1 MPRLSAQCI
10 EKVRRL
16 QEIPFTWDFFQVS
29 MEYSMMGKESKGVDM
44 DYIIISML
52 FILIAFNVILLIRQ
66 FKNNSKEQIV
76 SELKINLKENNLNL
90 IDFINKKISDSE
102 QKQLRELL
110 TNKLETVEKMNI
122 NSGKITE
129 SFLKF
134 STDTYK
140 VLNDNFSSL
149 NEKVTQNLDRIN
161 LRVEERL
168 NEGFEKTNK
177 TFINILE
184 RLSRIDEA
192 QKKIDSLS
200 TNIVSLQDVL
210 TDKKSRGTFGEVQLA
225 HILSAVFGE
234 KNDKIYELQ
243 KKLQNSMIADAVL
256 YIPEPIGMLCVD
268 SKFPLENYQ
277 RMIDMN
283 STDNERKQY
292 ARDFK
297 SNVKKHINDISFKYI
312 IQGQTSDQAIMFIPA
327 EAIFAEINAYHQDL
341 LDYAG
346 EKRVWIAS
354 PTTLMSVLSTV
365 QVVLRNLEREKY
377 AGIIHEELNNLGK
390 EFKLYKD
397 RWESLAKN
405 IKRVSDDVD
414 KINITSNKIERKF
427 DRISRVEM
435 QCTDEKPE
443 TEEIE

>member
-1 MPRLSAQCI
+1 
-10 EKVRRL
+10 
-16 QEIPFTWDFFQVS
+16 
-29 MEYSMMGKESKGVDM
+29 M
-44 DYIIISML
+44 DYVIISML
-52 FILIAFNVILLIRQ
+52 FISILINIVIFIKQL
-66 FKNNSKEQIV
+66 KNNSSEKII
-76 SELKINLKENNLNL
+76 SELKINLKENNLSL
-90 IDFINKKISDSE
+90 IDSVTKKIADSE

-110 TNKLETVEKMNI
+110 TNKLETVERLDG
-122 NSGKITE
+122 NSNKLNE
-129 SFLKF
+129 SFAKF
-134 STDTYK
+134 SSDTSK
-140 VLNDNFSSL
+140 TLNENFSSL
-149 NEKVTQNLDRIN
+149 NEQVSQNLDRIN

-177 TFINILE
+177 TFINVLE

-210 TDKKSRGTFGEVQLA
+210 TDKKSRGTFGEVQLN
-225 HILSAVFGE
+225 HILSVVFGE

-243 KKLQNSMIADAVL
+243 KKLSNSTVADAAL
-256 YIPEPIGMLCVD
+256 YIPAPVGMLCID

-277 RMIDMN
+277 RMIDTNN
-283 STDNERKQY
+283 SDSERKQY
-292 ARDFK
+292 SKDFK
-297 SNVKKHINDISFKYI
+297 SNVKKHINDISSKYI
-312 IQGQTSDQAIMFIPA
+312 IQGETSEQAIMFIPA

-346 EKRVWIAS
+346 EKRVWITS

-377 AGIIHEELNNLGK
+377 AGIIHQELNKLGK

-397 RWESLAKN
+397 RWEALAKN

-414 KINITSNKIERKF
+414 KINITSNKIEQKF
-427 DRISRVEM
+427 DRISKVEVN
-435 QCTDEKPE
+435 QTKERE
-443 TEEIE
+443 IEEIEYYSNAEQNYF

>member
-1 MPRLSAQCI
+1 
-10 EKVRRL
+10 
-16 QEIPFTWDFFQVS
+16 
-29 MEYSMMGKESKGVDM
+29 M
-44 DYIIISML
+44 DYIIITML
-52 FILIAFNVILLIRQ
+52 FLLIVLNIILLLKQ
-66 FKNNSKEQIV
+66 LKNNSKEEII
-76 SELKINLKENNLNL
+76 SELKINLKDNNLGL
-90 IDFINKKISDSE
+90 IDSVNKKISDSE
-102 QKQLRELL
+102 QKQLREIL
-110 TNKLETVEKMNI
+110 TNKLETVERMDR
-122 NSGKITE
+122 NSNKLTE
-129 SFLKF
+129 SFMTF
-134 STDTYK
+134 STDTSK
-140 VLNDNFSSL
+140 TLNENFSSL
-149 NEKVTQNLDRIN
+149 NERVSQNLDRIN

-210 TDKKSRGTFGEVQLA
+210 TDKKSRGTFGEVQLN
-225 HILSAVFGE
+225 HILSVVFGE

-256 YIPEPIGMLCVD
+256 HIPEPVGMLCID

-277 RMIDMN
+277 RMIDIN
-283 STDNERKQY
+283 NTDVQRKNF

-297 SNVKKHINDISFKYI
+297 SNVKKHINDISSKYI

-346 EKRVWIAS
+346 EKKVWITS

-377 AGIIHEELNNLGK
+377 AGIIHEELNKLGK

-405 IKRVSDDVD
+405 IKRVSEDVD
-414 KINITSNKIERKF
+414 KINITSNKIEQKF
-427 DRISRVEM
+427 DRISKVEM
-435 QCTDEKPE
+435 NQCIEKE
-443 TEEIE
+443 NEIEEIDY

>member
-1 MPRLSAQCI
+1 
-10 EKVRRL
+10 
-16 QEIPFTWDFFQVS
+16 
-29 MEYSMMGKESKGVDM
+29 M
-44 DYIIISML
+44 DYIIIAML
-52 FILIAFNVILLIRQ
+52 FILIVINFILLIKQ
-66 FKNNSKEQIV
+66 SKNNSKERII
-76 SELKINLKENNLNL
+76 SELKISLSENNFNL
-90 IDFINKKISDSE
+90 IDSVNRKISESE

-110 TNKLETVEKMNI
+110 TNKLETVERMDR
-122 NSGKITE
+122 NSNKLTE
-129 SFLKF
+129 SFVKF
-134 STDTYK
+134 STETSK
-140 VLNDNFSSL
+140 TLNDNFTSL
-149 NEKVTQNLDRIN
+149 NERVSQNLDRIN

-184 RLSRIDEA
+184 RLSKIDEA

-210 TDKKSRGTFGEVQLA
+210 TDKKSRGTFGEVQLN
-225 HILSAVFGE
+225 HILSVVFGE
-234 KNDKIYELQ
+234 KNDKIYVVQ
-243 KKLQNSMIADAVL
+243 KKLENSMIADAVL
-256 YIPEPIGMLCVD
+256 YIPEPVGMLCID

-277 RMIDMN
+277 RMIDINN
-283 STDNERKQY
+283 SEIERKQY
-292 ARDFK
+292 SRDFK
-297 SNVKKHINDISFKYI
+297 SNVKTHINDISSKYI

-327 EAIFAEINAYHQDL
+327 EAIFAEINAYHQDI

-346 EKRVWIAS
+346 EKRVWITS

-365 QVVLRNLEREKY
+365 QVVLRNIEREKY
-377 AGIIHEELNNLGK
+377 AGIIHEELNKLGK

-427 DRISRVEM
+427 DKISKVEM
-435 QCTDEKPE
+435 SSEPE
-443 TEEIE
+443 LEEIEYSEV

>member
-1 MPRLSAQCI
+1 
-10 EKVRRL
+10 
-16 QEIPFTWDFFQVS
+16 
-29 MEYSMMGKESKGVDM
+29 M

-52 FILIAFNVILLIRQ
+52 FILIAINLLLLIRQ
-66 FKNNSKEQIV
+66 LKNNSKDHII
-76 SELKINLKENNLNL
+76 SELKINLKDNNHDL
-90 IDFINKKISDSE
+90 IDSVNGKIAESE
-102 QKQLRELL
+102 QRQLRELL
-110 TNKLETVEKMNI
+110 TNKLETVERMEK
-122 NSGKITE
+122 NSNKLTE
-129 SFLKF
+129 SFMSF
-134 STDTYK
+134 SNDTSK
-140 VLNDNFSSL
+140 ALNDNFNSL
-149 NEKVTQNLDRIN
+149 NERVSQNLDRIN

-210 TDKKSRGTFGEVQLA
+210 TDKKSRGTFGEVQLN
-225 HILSAVFGE
+225 HILSVVFGE
-234 KNDKIYELQ
+234 KNDKVYELQ
-243 KKLQNSMIADAVL
+243 KILENSMIADAVL
-256 YIPEPIGMLCVD
+256 YIPEPVGMLCID

-283 STDNERKQY
+283 NSENERKKY

-297 SNVKKHINDISFKYI
+297 SNVKMHINDISSKYI
-312 IQGQTSDQAIMFIPA
+312 IQGQTSEQAIMFIPA

-346 EKRVWIAS
+346 EKKVWITS

-365 QVVLRNLEREKY
+365 QVVLRNIEREKY
-377 AGIIHEELNNLGK
+377 AGIIHEELNKLGK

-427 DRISRVEM
+427 DRISKVEM
-435 QCTDEKPE
+435 NQCIELKQ
-443 TEEIE
+443 EIEEVEEVE

>member
-1 MPRLSAQCI
+1 
-10 EKVRRL
+10 
-16 QEIPFTWDFFQVS
+16 
-29 MEYSMMGKESKGVDM
+29 M

-52 FILIAFNVILLIRQ
+52 IILIAVNLVLLIRQ
-66 FKNNSKEQIV
+66 LKNNSKDQII
-76 SELKINLKENNLNL
+76 SELKINIRENNLDL
-90 IDFINKKISDSE
+90 IDSVNGKIAESE
-102 QKQLRELL
+102 HKQLRELL
-110 TNKLETVEKMNI
+110 TNKLETFERIDKNT
-122 NSGKITE
+122 NRQTE
-129 SFLKF
+129 SFLNF
-134 STDTYK
+134 SADTSK
-140 VLNDNFSSL
+140 TLNDNFTSL
-149 NEKVTQNLDRIN
+149 NERVGQNLDRIN
-161 LRVEERL
+161 QRVEERL

-210 TDKKSRGTFGEVQLA
+210 TDKKSRGTFGEVQLN
-225 HILSAVFGE
+225 HILSVVFGE

-243 KKLQNSMIADAVL
+243 KTLDNSMIADAVL
-256 YIPEPIGMLCVD
+256 HIPEPVGMLCID

-277 RMIDMN
+277 RMIDLNN
-283 STDNERKQY
+283 SESERRKY

-297 SNVKKHINDISFKYI
+297 INVKMHIKDIASKYI

-346 EKRVWIAS
+346 ENRVWITS

-365 QVVLRNLEREKY
+365 QVVLRNIEREKY
-377 AGIIHEELNNLGK
+377 AGIIHEELNKLGK

-397 RWESLAKN
+397 RWESLSKN

-427 DRISRVEM
+427 DRISKVEM
-435 QCTDEKPE
+435 NCENE
-443 TEEIE
+443 IEEIEVEFSEV